1 MLCLL
6 ASKDRRIVDGH
17 RRVLAMAWQMGYRRL
32 WAKLNSFRCC
42 KSYISCCC
50 LSPMLE
56 SAKLGSSQADSVLV
70 EWLFPPQRHS
80 QKQCINLDV
89 AFIALE
95 SFVYFQGI
103 CCCSNFDVS
112 SVVVGGLMHMPS
124 ELSMNWKPER
134 PLVHIAVSQKLH
146 GLLPVSWV
154 TVLPNLLCLQS
165 CSLTALLCNMGI
177 KIVGLINWLI
187 SVYAC

>member
-1 MLCLL
+1 MLVFFKIAWVLVQYTVMLCLL

-56 SAKLGSSQADSVLV
+56 SGFWHLKTLDRNWQVWLSRVLREGCYCVDFLAKLGFSQADSVLV
-70 EWLFPPQRHS
+70 EWLFPPQRWLSSRLQFMTLLMLLTGSHAWCSLKVLNGLIPCRHS

-103 CCCSNFDVS
+103 C
-112 SVVVGGLMHMPS
+112 
-124 ELSMNWKPER
+124 W
-134 PLVHIAVSQKLH
+134 
-146 GLLPVSWV
+146 
-154 TVLPNLLCLQS
+154 
-165 CSLTALLCNMGI
+165 
-177 KIVGLINWLI
+177 
-187 SVYAC
+187 